1 MMKVKNNLAWTI
13 FTIFVYLVAN
23 ASGFEYSFFNETNS
37 TYGNSSSTI
46 FEGKFNSILFSL
58 VRTTAKIERESDFI
72 VKLNYHA
79 SFSVGTLCSPESI
92 NATNHSANEPLTIE
106 LGEEAIFQFDLPRSS
121 QYLECFVFRPNET
134 YSYNIT
140 QTNGTNNTNTEHCIS
155 FFSNHYL
162 QHNKNEQR
170 KRTR

>member
-58 VRTTAKIERESDFI
+58 VRTIFNWKGVWF
-72 VKLNYHA
+72 Y
-79 SFSVGTLCSPESI
+79 CQ
-92 NATNHSANEPLTIE
+92 IE
-106 LGEEAIFQFDLPRSS
+106 LSCQFFCRNSMQSWKHQCHKPLCQWTSNNRIRRRSNVPIWLTTIKTIPWMFRFS
-121 QYLECFVFRPNET
+121 SKWNVQLQY
-134 YSYNIT
+134 
-140 QTNGTNNTNTEHCIS
+140 H
-155 FFSNHYL
+155 SNKWH
-162 QHNKNEQR
+162 
-170 KRTR
+170 